1 MTAVT
6 DTLAKPQRRGAI
18 AQSISDSLVVTR
30 RNLIRMLR
38 IPNLVRRVEFHYSC
52 VSAGQRAFTGK
63 GQVA

>member
-1 MTAVT
+1 MTALT
-6 DTLAKPQRRGAI
+6 DTAARPKARGAI
-18 AQSISDSLVVTR
+18 TQSIADSLIVTK
-30 RNLIRMLR
+30 RNLIRMMR